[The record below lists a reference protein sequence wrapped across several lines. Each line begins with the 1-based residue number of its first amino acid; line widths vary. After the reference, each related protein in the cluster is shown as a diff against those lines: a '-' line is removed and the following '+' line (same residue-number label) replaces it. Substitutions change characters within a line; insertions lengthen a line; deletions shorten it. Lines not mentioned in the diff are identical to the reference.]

1 MKKRELAHEDRHVL
15 CIYKSRNE
23 EAQYMCSGTTCMKA
37 FWALIC
43 KCFWALAHV
52 QVFSVSTEKQVW
64 KLLRQ
69 SFVKGHISSEVP
81 RTAALND
88 LTHRNSNQPE
98 TSRSRQTCSVND
110 YVLIAR
116 RLQGA
121 DLMSV
126 GDIFLHM
133 KARSGL
139 WLFKLCGDCSGC
151 VVMCTSWWLS
161 SQKQKYFFFFSFS
174 GTFCYH

>member
-1 MKKRELAHEDRHVL
+1 MWWRLSAWQVKWDPCPGRLNLCAMKKRELAHEDRHVL

-121 DLMSV
+121 DLMREV
-126 GDIFLHM
+126 C
-133 KARSGL
+133 R
-139 WLFKLCGDCSGC
+139 W
-151 VVMCTSWWLS
+151 
-161 SQKQKYFFFFSFS
+161 YFFAYESAQWFVII
-174 GTFCYH
+174 